1 MSKLEQFQEFIRNN
15 GKDLTGVNVPVVLSN
30 EEAKLPELNFTFGWT
45 IEIGVTEHEHGGH
58 CPAGIKSGSA
68 SNAYS
73 CANDTAKQY
82 VSGQNSLFNDRFLK
96 ILGPDISENFLIK
109 DRGLKSAP
117 ETYVGSKVCYTC
129 DGTGKDTCSSCHG
142 NGSKTCTSCG
152 GRGRNSVTRYEN
164 NRTIHTT
171 ESCSGCWGSG
181 SNTCGG
187 CGGSGK
193 VTCRTCDGGGYLYF
207 SYSIDG
213 NAIRSTKWDYN
224 TSDYHEWTTDYV
236 KKTGLKLVNQLTDVT
251 EVDVKGALD
260 GCTFIY
266 AFTANLPTLQFTANI
281 DQVDTTMC
289 FAGTNNNTH
298 DAGGVYD
305 PAVWSV
311 AKQLGGGSQ
320 STDKSV
326 LATPAVKDIIEAS
339 ETKTKIGLLEEN
351 WVSTDIKDAV
361 VSNYQTLVTQLK
373 KQSVKGIAPKMIGGL
388 FKFAFLFLTIGMII
402 ALMFPVFAEETH
414 YRMSVLQIPEWM
426 WGVVT
431 MKFSF
436 FGLPAFCNYLLLFG
450 LLWLCYQGVN
460 KWYWKNI
467 GQGKTWLLAISL
479 TLLIPHIG
487 FTLFYNIWGLAT
499 MPDKEFGAAIVGGA
513 LFVGVYLIVYGVKLP
528 NKWYTKLLGFVAGVA
543 LYCALQ
549 YGLFMLNPATGFIAS
564 QQDYPNSVASL
575 ISGGLYFMQN
585 NLAEWLILSI
595 CFAYF
600 LTRRQFWLKA
610 KCLVAEYDSPVL
622 LKSMNMEK

>member
-30 EEAKLPELNFTFGWT
+30 EESKLPELNFTFGWT

-58 CPAGIKSGSA
+58 FPAGIKSGSA

-142 NGSKTCTSCG
+142 RGSTSCSSCG
-152 GRGRNSVTRYEN
+152 GKGRNHVTRYEN
-164 NRTIHTT
+164 NRTVHTT
-171 ESCSGCWGSG
+171 ESCSACWGSG

-207 SYSIDG
+207 SYTIDG
-213 NAIRSTKWDYN
+213 NAIRSTKWAYN
-224 TSDYHEWTTDYV
+224 TNDYHEWTTDYV
-236 KKTGLKLVNQLTDVT
+236 KKTGLKLVHQLTEVT
-251 EVDVKGALD
+251 EVNVEGALD

-289 FAGTNNNTH
+289 FAGSNNNTH

-326 LATPAVKDIIEAS
+326 LATPAIKDIIEAS

-351 WVSTDIKDAV
+351 WVSNDIKEAV

-373 KQSVKGIAPKMIGGL
+373 KQSVKGIAPKMFGGL
-388 FKFAFLFLTIGMII
+388 ISFTFLFLTLGI
-402 ALMFPVFAEETH
+402 LFAAMYPTFAQDSA
-414 YRMSVLQIPEWM
+414 YRMSVLQLPEWYFALL
-426 WGVVT
+426 T
-431 MKFSF
+431 MKFAL
-436 FGLPAFCNYLLLFG
+436 FGLPALCNYLFFFG
-450 LLWLCYQGVN
+450 FFWLSFQCVK

-467 GQGKTWLLAISL
+467 GPGKTWLLAFSL
-479 TLLIPHIG
+479 TILVPHIG
-487 FTLFYNIWGLAT
+487 FSLFYNGLEVINHPLEVTNALLAASILVGFYF
-499 MPDKEFGAAIVGGA
+499 MMFGA
-513 LFVGVYLIVYGVKLP
+513 KLP
-528 NKWYTKLLGFVAGVA
+528 NRWYTKLLGFIAGIGA
-543 LYCALQ
+543 FCAMH
-549 YGLFMLNPATGFIAS
+549 YGLYLLNTRVGFIENHGR
-564 QQDYPNSVASL
+564 YPYELLEFLHPGTRFMAENLVEWAMLSV
-575 ISGGLYFMQN
+575 I
-585 NLAEWLILSI
+585 
-595 CFAYF
+595 FAYF